1 MNFTYQF
8 LAQKFSIFSQ
18 FLFDDYI
25 RAHLSREHR
34 WFKKHKNEP
43 EVDSCYPYDRAL
55 KFVRDIRKLGINES
69 GKSFLDQFRILITE
83 VGNALGYVRMVRSAS
98 MYYCSEAVKFIPDF
112 EHVIQFEK
120 YAGSGSVSASEEK
133 ASSKPIVGA
142 GFSSETVRAGKNL
155 DEVISTLVKN
165 FGEGSD
171 YFKVLVNVFQTVLLT
186 SDHDHLKNFYMI
198 VPSLCISWVDASLQA
213 KDNMFKATRGGIATR
228 EMYFTDD
235 GFAMGVAYCLAI
247 LKQTKRNDALHWVDT
262 VRHKLKADGKALA
275 QQQAAR
281 AEKEARLRER
291 REKEE
296 RKKSSISAF
305 FTGKTKAKDEPEE
318 DYEDME
324 EVHTLQITG
333 KRLEAQ
339 RRESEQL
346 FYSMSGAGIFFKR
359 TDIDDS

>member
-1 MNFTYQF
+1 M
-8 LAQKFSIFSQ
+8 AQKFNIFSQ

-34 WFKKHKNEP
+34 WFKKHKNEA
-43 EVDSCYPYDRAL
+43 EVDNCYPYDRAL
-55 KFVRDIRKLGINES
+55 KFVRDIRKLGVNDT

-120 YAGSGSVSASEEK
+120 HAGSGYHSNVREGSRGEVKEK
-133 ASSKPIVGA
+133 ENNAAGA
-142 GFSSETVRAGKNL
+142 ELSMETVRAGKNL

-171 YFKVLVNVFQTVLLT
+171 YFKVLVNVFQTVLLS

-198 VPSLCISWVDASLQA
+198 VPSLCVSWIDASMQA

-247 LKQTKRNDALHWVDT
+247 LKQTKKNDALHWVDT
-262 VRHKLKADGKALA
+262 VRHKLKADGKVLA
-275 QQQAAR
+275 QQQAQR
-281 AEKEARLRER
+281 AEKEARMKEKRD
-291 REKEE
+291 KEE
-296 RKKSSISAF
+296 RKKNSISAF
-305 FTGKTKAKDEPEE
+305 FTSKNKIKEEPEDE
-318 DYEDME
+318 IDYEDAE

-333 KRLEAQ
+333 KRLEVQ

-346 FYSMSGAGIFFKR
+346 CYSMSGASIFFKR
-359 TDIDDS
+359 TDFET